1 MKLYKISQSANDN
14 YDTYD
19 SAIVLA
25 NSEFEA
31 QRIHP
36 EYDWKREHC
45 WCNTPALV
53 TVKYLGEA
61 DPSLGTEPTVILA
74 SFNAG

>member
-1 MKLYKISQSANDN
+1 MKLYKISQEVNN
-14 YDTYD
+14 NWDTYD

-31 QRIHP
+31 RRMHP
-36 EYDWKREHC
+36 SGDWRFNHT
-45 WCNTPALV
+45 WTDNLDNV
-53 TVKYLGEA
+53 TVELLGEA
-61 DPSLGTEPTVILA
+61 DPSLGNKPEIILA